1 MCWCIA
7 EQVALALAA
16 AKVVVLF
23 AVKVMA
29 LEVRMKDC
37 SCRLDMILANLLLG
51 SKWWVEGELDAV
63 VAKCSLLILL
73 IMHFCVRAQPSF
85 QLRLGIH

>member
-1 MCWCIA
+1 MLFLVSSLVQALVVVVRAWSSSTMCWCIA

-29 LEVRMKDC
+29 LEVCMKDC
-37 SCRLDMILANLLLG
+37 SCRLDMILANLVLG
-51 SKWWVEGELDAV
+51 SMW
-63 VAKCSLLILL
+63 
-73 IMHFCVRAQPSF
+73 
-85 QLRLGIH
+85 